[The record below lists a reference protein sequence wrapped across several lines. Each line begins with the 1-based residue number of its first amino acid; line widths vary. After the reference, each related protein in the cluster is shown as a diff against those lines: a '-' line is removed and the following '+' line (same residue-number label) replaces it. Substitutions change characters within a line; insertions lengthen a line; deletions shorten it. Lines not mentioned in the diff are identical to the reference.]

1 MLQDNSSCFIL
12 KEYGQMNTNQIGR
25 ELTRRLI
32 EAQGCDIQTAI
43 RFFYNSELYSRL
55 SPADDT
61 DIDKLYSDF
70 EQEFLQGS

>member
-1 MLQDNSSCFIL
+1 
-12 KEYGQMNTNQIGR
+12 MNTNQIGR

-32 EAQGCDIQTAI
+32 ESQGCDMQTAI
-43 RFFYNSELYSRL
+43 RFFYNSELYARL

-61 DIDKLYSDF
+61 DIDKLYLDF

>member
-1 MLQDNSSCFIL
+1 
-12 KEYGQMNTNQIGR
+12 MNTNQIGR
-25 ELTRRLI
+25 ELALRLI
-32 EAQGCDIQTAI
+32 ESQGCDMQTAI

-55 SPADDT
+55 SSTDDT